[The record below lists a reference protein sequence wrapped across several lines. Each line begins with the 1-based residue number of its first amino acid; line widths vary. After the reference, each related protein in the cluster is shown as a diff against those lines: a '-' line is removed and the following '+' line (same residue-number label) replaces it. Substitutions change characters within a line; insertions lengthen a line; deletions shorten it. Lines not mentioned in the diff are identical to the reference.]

1 MSTPTA
7 ARLHLPMW
15 AQQPFSRTA
24 GRVLLMAAGALLLAR
39 IHLAW
44 RPATLCPLRAITGIP
59 CPLCGGTTAAAAIGR
74 LDLRAGLAANPVAVL
89 AAAALGFAPLGP
101 GRQWRRLSPRT
112 RWVLIG
118 VFVLV
123 AWGWELRRFGVIG

>member
-1 MSTPTA
+1 MSAPAAAAPHAPARARRPA
-7 ARLHLPMW
+7 ARV
-15 AQQPFSRTA
+15 A
-24 GRVLLMAAGALLLAR
+24 GRILLMAAGALLLAR

-74 LDLRAGLAANPVAVL
+74 LDLRAALAANPVAVL
-89 AAAALGFAPLGP
+89 AAAALGLAPLGA
-101 GRQWRRLSPRT
+101 GRRWWRLSPRT

-118 VFVLV
+118 LSVLI
-123 AWGWELRRFGVIG
+123 AWCWELRRFGVIG